1 MTAPAAPPYD
11 VIGVGFGP
19 SNLAMAVAVNEHNAQ
34 VPRDAAVTAHFLER
48 QPRFGWHRGMLLD
61 DVGNRD
67 LVKVQGEVL
76 LLTGAVLTIGFLIDV
91 VHRLIDPRLRV
102 RA

>member
-1 MTAPAAPPYD
+1 VSILGLQIAALLVGTVVVEAVFNLP
-11 VIGVGFGP
+11 GVG
-19 SNLAMAVAVNEHNAQ
+19 
-34 VPRDAAVTAHFLER
+34 
-48 QPRFGWHRGMLLD
+48 GMLLD

-76 LLTGAVLTIGFLIDV
+76 LITGAVLTIGFLIDLG
-91 VHRLIDPRLRV
+91 HRLIDPRLRV